1 MRWEGD
7 GAMTMGTV
15 ATEFQWGWDEVRQ
28 LAREEE
34 QVEVLVQQIALKF
47 GQRTAEEARQSIV
60 GSPGRDRVAW
70 VTAAILDCDTPED
83 LLARLQG
90 N

>member
-1 MRWEGD
+1 M
-7 GAMTMGTV
+7 GAV
-15 ATEFQWGWDEVRQ
+15 VTEFQRAWDEVRQ
-28 LAREEE
+28 LGREEGRE
-34 QVEVLVQQIALKF
+34 EGQVEVLVQQIALKF
-47 GQRTAEEARQSIV
+47 GQRTAEEAQRSIA
-60 GSPGRDRVAW
+60 GRTGRDRIAR